1 MSREQW
7 GHGYYQGRRD
17 AFKPDVLKQW
27 VAIYS
32 DEGELEYAGRVV
44 QTYPNDHIL
53 LEFWD
58 VFDLNYF
65 LFTGKNPAEDIDRE
79 SLIEVRITAGSKFFA
94 SFSAFLNEVCAVLHL
109 MEG

>member
-17 AFKPDVLKQW
+17 AFKPDALKQW

-44 QTYPNDHIL
+44 QTFPNDHIL
-53 LEFWD
+53 LELWD
-58 VFDLNYF
+58 VFDLNSF
-65 LFTGKNPAEDIDRE
+65 LSSSFRF
-79 SLIEVRITAGSKFFA
+79 SVSA
-94 SFSAFLNEVCAVLHL
+94 SFGFVFTILKENEF
-109 MEG
+109 MR